1 MSLNFHIFSSVD
13 YLGYIQYLR
22 HLQTALS
29 FNSHFLQCFWR
40 AYSEIFRSFYECKEC
55 GGEPQDSPTYSSPF
69 QLPAAC
75 QILIN
80 EKVARSYSCWFSLF
94 LSGEFLNSVQRVEP
108 IFSLLLML
116 FFTAVSENIKRD
128 EFLYP
133 ELS

>member
-13 YLGYIQYLR
+13 YLGYIQHLC

-29 FNSHFLQCFWR
+29 LNSHFHRHFWR

-55 GGEPQDSPTYSSPF
+55 GGEPQDSPTYSSSF

-80 EKVARSYSCWFSLF
+80 EKVASSYSCWFSLF
-94 LSGEFLNSVQRVEP
+94 LSGEFLNSVQSIETTL
-108 IFSLLLML
+108 SLFLML
-116 FFTAVSENIKRD
+116 FFTAASEKC
-128 EFLYP
+128 
-133 ELS
+133 